1 MEAVGEVAYRH
12 WEFIEQHG
20 SMTLGNSLAIRREM
34 YGDKVRSTAN
44 LFGTKGSGALF
55 HRTTP
60 YGTKRDDNQEI
71 KLTEEGVRMAKLWK
85 ELHQ

>member
-1 MEAVGEVAYRH
+1 
-12 WEFIEQHG
+12 
-20 SMTLGNSLAIRREM
+20 MTLGDSLAIRREL

-60 YGTKRDDNQEI
+60 YGTKRNDDQEV
-71 KLTEEGVRMAKLWK
+71 KLTEEGERIAALWK
-85 ELHQ
+85 QLHP